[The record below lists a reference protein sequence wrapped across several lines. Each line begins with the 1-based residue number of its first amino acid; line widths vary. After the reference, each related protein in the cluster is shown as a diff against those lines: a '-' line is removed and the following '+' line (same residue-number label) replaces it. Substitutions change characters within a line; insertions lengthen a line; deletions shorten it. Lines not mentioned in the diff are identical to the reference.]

1 MMVKKHA
8 RSLWVLVLFTA
19 FIVSVMKGSEI
30 VQAQG
35 ADEFK
40 RQVQVLTGRVESGT
54 DTFYTLPDLKGDQ
67 TLYVR
72 MEGTSGNLDPFLM
85 LFTGDVN
92 ASELTETLQQ
102 EINRVIAEGLDPL
115 IALPAIFDQLSLAW
129 NDDHDEGFDAALEYT
144 LPADGS
150 YTLLVTNAPGT
161 NTFGSYRLLVG
172 LNEPQVMSGE
182 VRPTGDTIAYLDE
195 AATEKEVSVEEIR
208 GVITS
213 EQPKDTVTLRDL
225 NTGDT
230 LYAYVETTSGELAP
244 VLVLRNFS
252 GKPLRSGNISGEQSI
267 ATVQYLVE
275 RDISNYKLSV
285 ESFERD
291 GEIST
296 GEYRLLVGVNAP
308 AVLSGEA
315 EPQGRSPLKKPIEVR
330 IGTELQQITGIDQQN
345 EKFNAVATL
354 KMEWQDPA
362 LAFSP
367 DVCECDFITYTGD
380 SFSEYADANDILW
393 PEFTLHNQQGNRWD
407 QNRNVV
413 VWPDGRALYYERYTT
428 DFQAPL
434 FNFTRFPFDEQ
445 QLFIRVDSLLPEK
458 FFTYTNPEALSG
470 IGDQLGEEEWYV
482 VSSDSQVTSEENHAV
497 YHLNFNVARHLNFYI
512 YRIFLPI
519 LLVILVSWLTFFMRD
534 YGKRVDVASAN
545 LLVFVAFNFTISAEL
560 PRLGYL
566 TFMDAVLIG
575 AFVVGVVVILYNV
588 VLKRLE
594 VDGHAEAAERI
605 DRIAIWAYPLLYA
618 IGGLIVVLSFL
629 T

>member
-8 RSLWVLVLFTA
+8 YSLWVLVLFTA

-30 VQAQG
+30 AQAQG
-35 ADEFK
+35 VDEFR
-40 RQVQVLTGRVESGT
+40 RQVQVLTGRIESGT
-54 DTFYTLPDLKGDQ
+54 ETIYTLPDLKGDQ

-72 MEGTSGNLDPFLM
+72 VEGTSGNLDPFLM

-129 NDDHDEGFDAALEYT
+129 NDDSGDGFDAALEYT

-213 EQPKDTVTLRDL
+213 EQSKDTVTLRDL

-267 ATVQYLVE
+267 ASVQYLFE

-291 GEIST
+291 GEIPT

-308 AVLSGEA
+308 TVLGGEA
-315 EPQGRSPLKKPIEVR
+315 ETQGRSPLKEPIEVR
-330 IGTELQQITGIDQQN
+330 IGSELQQITGIDQQN

-354 KMEWQDPA
+354 LMEWHDPA

-367 DVCECDFITYTGD
+367 DICECDFITYTGD
-380 SFSEYADANDILW
+380 SFSKYADANEILW
-393 PEFTLHNQQGNRWD
+393 PEFTLQNQQGNRWA

-428 DFQAPL
+428 DLQAPL
-434 FNFTRFPFDEQ
+434 FDFTRFPFDEQ

-458 FFTYTNPEALSG
+458 FFTYTNPEELGG
-470 IGDQLGEEEWYV
+470 IGDQLGEEEWYI

-497 YHLNFNVARHLNFYI
+497 YHLNFFVARHLNFYI

-575 AFVVGVVVILYNV
+575 TFVVGVVAILYNV
-588 VLKRLE
+588 ILKRLE
-594 VDGHAEAAERI
+594 VDGRAETAERI

-618 IGGLIVVLSFL
+618 IGGLIAGLVFL
-629 T
+629 F